1 MSSVLIKYHK
11 YILDILEKT
20 YTELDNQE
28 GLEFIKKELEW
39 IHVYWM
45 KINLENRV
53 LKRMSMIPQRNL
65 KLKWLRQR

>member
-11 YILDILEKT
+11 YILDILEKI
-20 YTELDNQE
+20 YTELEDQE

-45 KINLENRV
+45 KN
-53 LKRMSMIPQRNL
+53 
-65 KLKWLRQR
+65 KLRK

>member
-45 KINLENRV
+45 KINLGNRV
-53 LKRMSMIPQRNL
+53 LKRKLMILQRNL